1 MKAGVLRCGDGAKA
15 GGVTELRDYHESLPV
30 LEILS
35 LVTLTVSTFL
45 CTACLTLQMSSLSV
59 FS

>member
-15 GGVTELRDYHESLPV
+15 GVGTELRDYHESLPV